1 MCYIDNVVVFHCA
14 QAYWVL
20 SNDGQI
26 TRMVL
31 QAKRGGPGLS
41 TNEYL
46 VVLAK
51 FVYFCLIISF
61 FKDEWHSYYR
71 CLLNYGLQYLQM
83 DSVAKEGD
91 VGRFIIMLKR
101 NLELFL
107 GYHHRSLYA
116 AEIVDTLTKLRSM
129 DNMSAARA
137 ISGN

>member
-1 MCYIDNVVVFHCA
+1 MKTFSWHLNESLETSHLAVMCYIDNVVVFHCA

-20 SNDGQI
+20 SNVGQI

-61 FKDEWHSYYR
+61 F
-71 CLLNYGLQYLQM
+71 
-83 DSVAKEGD
+83 
-91 VGRFIIMLKR
+91 
-101 NLELFL
+101 
-107 GYHHRSLYA
+107 
-116 AEIVDTLTKLRSM
+116 
-129 DNMSAARA
+129 
-137 ISGN
+137 